1 MAANTSG
8 GRARKFL
15 TRILAAGALLA
26 IYAVGTLAVTG
37 GLLTAT
43 TTTAQ
48 AQRGWRGG
56 GWRGGGWRGGY
67 RGWGVRG
74 GFYPSYVGRRWVC
87 RHAYWSSGRRCFW
100 I

>member
-1 MAANTSG
+1 MANTSE

-43 TTTAQ
+43 TTAAQ

-67 RGWGVRG
+67 RGWGGFRG
-74 GFYPSYVGRRWVC
+74 GVVGRRWVC
-87 RHAYWSSGRRCFW
+87 RHHYWSSGRRCFW
-100 I
+100 IW